1 VHVQH
6 NGNLPWFKKGTDEIN
21 DLNFGRY
28 IGALKDSAVKCWLS
42 KLKKLAVQLST
53 EGQIEVRA

>member
-1 VHVQH
+1 
-6 NGNLPWFKKGTDEIN
+6 LPWFKKGTDEIN

-28 IGALKDSAVKCWLS
+28 IGALKDSAVKCSLS